1 MRTMGSAGDGLSQ
14 VESIWVNGLVP
25 GEHSARRVSQ
35 EPFALA
41 ANAANEPLRING
53 SAGVAASDEW
63 AAAVGRCVLAFAR
76 VEHAATLLIRQCTS
90 DALGRKMA
98 RLDLVR
104 RLACLDKL
112 LRGGGLT
119 MPEARRWRQ
128 VHKKINALQAR
139 YRTILAFG
147 TPLPGPIEF
156 TGDSVIVRASHSRGP
171 RSDGL
176 LTLPQ
181 IELAAED
188 IGATRVQFVQTVTAI
203 LARLLAE
210 HRLPLSTSVAMPGAA
225 PKPASANRR
234 RAGVPRSPGNAQA
247 PGSRSRGG
255 QIV

>member
-1 MRTMGSAGDGLSQ
+1 MQTMDSAGRALSQ
-14 VESIWVNGLVP
+14 VGSIRVNGVAP
-25 GEHSARRVSQ
+25 AEHSTQRVSQ
-35 EPFALA
+35 DPFAHA
-41 ANAANEPLRING
+41 AHAANEPLRTNG
-53 SAGVAASDEW
+53 SPGVAACDEW
-63 AAAVGRCVLAFAR
+63 AAVVGRCVLAFAR
-76 VEHAATLLIRQCTS
+76 VEHAVTLLIRQCTS

-98 RLDLVR
+98 RLDLAR
-104 RLACLDKL
+104 RLAGLDQL

-119 MPEARRWRQ
+119 MLEARRWRQ
-128 VHKKINALQAR
+128 VHKKIDALQAR

-156 TGDSVIVRASHSRGP
+156 TGDSVIVRAAHSSGR

-210 HRLPLSTSVAMPGAA
+210 HRLPLS
-225 PKPASANRR
+225 
-234 RAGVPRSPGNAQA
+234 NAQA
-247 PGSRSRGG
+247 PVSRPRGG
-255 QIV
+255 QFA